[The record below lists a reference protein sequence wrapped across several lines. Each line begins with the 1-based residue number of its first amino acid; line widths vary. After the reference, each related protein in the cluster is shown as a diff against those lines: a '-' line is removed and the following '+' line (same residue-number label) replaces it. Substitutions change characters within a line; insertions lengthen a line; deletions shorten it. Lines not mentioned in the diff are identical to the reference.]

1 MKKSK
6 QKLGDRTAYL
16 YIAPTAILML
26 IFIVY
31 SLFSSVRIS
40 LTQWKGMGKKTFIGL
55 ENYFE
60 LIKDANFWNSLKIQ
74 FIWVIMSVVLLA
86 AGGLVLSL
94 VVEFFIHRKLIP
106 MVRTVFFMPMMIS
119 LVAVGIL
126 WALIYNPM
134 IGLLNEVI
142 GNLGLMKK
150 GEVIDL
156 LGNKSTAL
164 YAAFIPAFW
173 QWSGFGMVIFS
184 AAIQGISNDVIEA
197 ARVDGCNTLGRLRF
211 IILPMLRPTIAM
223 VCILNLIGGFKCF
236 DLLFAMT
243 KGGPGI
249 ATQST
254 TIYIYKEMFVNGNYG
269 YSAAM
274 AMILFVVTVF
284 FSILFFNFT
293 RRFEN

>member
-1 MKKSK
+1 MKKLK
-6 QKLGDRTAYL
+6 QKLGDCTAYL
-16 YIAPTAILML
+16 YIAPTAVLML

-31 SLFSSVRIS
+31 SLFSSIGIS
-40 LTQWKGMGKKTFIGL
+40 LTQWKGMGEKTFIGL
-55 ENYFE
+55 NNYFE
-60 LIKDANFWNSLKIQ
+60 LLKDATFWSSLKIQ

-86 AGGLVLSL
+86 VGGLILSL

-106 MVRTVFFMPMMIS
+106 AVRTIFFMPMMIS

-142 GNLGLMKK
+142 ENLGLLKK
-150 GEVIDL
+150 GQVLDL
-156 LGNKSTAL
+156 LGNNSTAL

-184 AAIQGISNDVIEA
+184 AAIQGIPNDVIEA
-197 ARVDGCNTLGRLRF
+197 ARVDGCSILGRLRY
-211 IILPMLRPTIAM
+211 IILPLLRPTIAM
-223 VCILNLIGGFKCF
+223 VCTLNLIGGFKCF
-236 DLLFAMT
+236 DLLFTMT

-274 AMILFVVTVF
+274 AIILFIVTVF
-284 FSILFFNFT
+284 FSLFFFQVT